1 MPQESGNV
9 NPYLEPIVGILFAGG
24 APQEVIVDTA
34 FDGALVLPRSVA
46 ELLGFVVVGSEEV
59 KLAAGKAEMQ
69 AALAK
74 VRWLGEERDAEV
86 LISED
91 SDSLLGTELLK
102 GTCLTIDYVALTVSI
117 DC

>member
-1 MPQESGNV
+1 MPQESGDV
-9 NPYLEPIVGILFAGG
+9 NPSLEPIVGMLFTSGER
-24 APQEVIVDTA
+24 QEFIVDTA
-34 FDGALVLPRSVA
+34 FDGALVLPRPVA
-46 ELLGFVVVGSEEV
+46 ESLGLVVIGSEEV

-74 VRWLGEERDAEV
+74 VRWLGEERYAEV

-91 SDSLLGTELLK
+91 DYSLLGTELLRR
-102 GTCLTIDYVALTVSI
+102 TRLTIDYVALTVSI